1 MTRGIGALSRGGVKP
16 APACANSERMTAET
30 SRYLFVYGTLM
41 SGARGA
47 LGLEQRL
54 RLARESDSLGPASL
68 HFARL
73 YDLGRY
79 PGAAISDG
87 EEDIVHGEAV
97 LLADPDAALAWL
109 DDYEGYVHG
118 AGDATST
125 IAWCA
130 RCGSPAARRSTPGST
145 CCAARRQ
152 QTRRI
157 ANGRWIGR

>member
-1 MTRGIGALSRGGVKP
+1 M
-16 APACANSERMTAET
+16 AED

-47 LGLEQRL
+47 LGTQQRL

-79 PGAAISDG
+79 PGAAKSEG

-97 LLADPDAALAWL
+97 LLSDVPAALKWI
-109 DDYEGYVHG
+109 DEYEGYVHG
-118 AGDATST
+118 GGDRNEYDRVVCEVRLAGGETFDA
-125 IAWCA
+125 WVYLL
-130 RCGSPAARRSTPGST
+130 RRVPAAE
-145 CCAARRQ
+145 
-152 QTRRI
+152 RRI
-157 ANGRWIGR
+157 DSGRWVRR

>member
-1 MTRGIGALSRGGVKP
+1 MTDNA
-16 APACANSERMTAET
+16 

-54 RLARESDSLGPASL
+54 RLARDPTASGPPRCTLRASTIS
-68 HFARL
+68 AAI
-73 YDLGRY
+73 
-79 PGAAISDG
+79 PVPAISDG
-87 EEDIVHGEAV
+87 EEDIVHGEVV

-118 AGDATST
+118 AGDSNEYDRLVREVRLAGGETFD
-125 IAWCA
+125 AWVYLLRRA
-130 RCGSPAARRSTPGST
+130 PAHSA
-145 CCAARRQ
+145 
-152 QTRRI
+152 RI

>member
-1 MTRGIGALSRGGVKP
+1 
-16 APACANSERMTAET
+16 MTAET

-47 LGLEQRL
+47 LGVEQRL

-97 LLADPDAALAWL
+97 LLTDPDAALAWL

-118 AGDATST
+118 AGDGNEYDRLVREVRLAGGETFD
-125 IAWCA
+125 AWVYLLRRA
-130 RCGSPAARRSTPGST
+130 PAE
-145 CCAARRQ
+145 
-152 QTRRI
+152 TRRI

>member
-1 MTRGIGALSRGGVKP
+1 
-16 APACANSERMTAET
+16 MTANT

-41 SGARGA
+41 SGARSA
-47 LGLEQRL
+47 LGVKQRL
-54 RLARESDSLGPASL
+54 RLAEEADSLGPSSL

-73 YDLGRY
+73 YDLGSY

-87 EEDIVHGEAV
+87 EEDIVHGEVV

-118 AGDATST
+118 AGDSNEYDRLVREVRLAGGETFD
-125 IAWCA
+125 AWVYLL
-130 RCGSPAARRSTPGST
+130 RRAPGET
-145 CCAARRQ
+145 L
-152 QTRRI
+152 RI